1 MFIRSIEPESPA
13 SLFPVEVGV
22 IRVLETGWLVRLD
35 LGVPEPDA
43 APLNFGRA
51 GPCCGVLNSAGFGFT
66 EGFGEERGAD
76 PEYDRSRL
84 AE

>member
-1 MFIRSIEPESPA
+1 M
-13 SLFPVEVGV
+13 GV
-22 IRVLETGWLVRLD
+22 IRVLGAGWLVRLD

-43 APLNFGRA
+43 APLSFGRTGA
-51 GPCCGVLNSAGFGFT
+51 CCDVLNSAGLGLT
-66 EGFGEERGAD
+66 EGFGDERGAD